1 MLTTSTASSHVV
13 EKGEDEAHCL
23 ANVHVKAQNI
33 ASHVENC
40 IKVKEHLQKQPNLW
54 GGGNVEFR

>member
-13 EKGEDEAHCL
+13 EKGEDEARCL
-23 ANVHVKAQNI
+23 VNAHINAQNI

-40 IKVKEHLQKQPNLW
+40 IKVKEYLQK
-54 GGGNVEFR
+54 

>member
-13 EKGEDEAHCL
+13 EKGEDEAYCL
-23 ANVHVKAQNI
+23 VNAHIKAQNI

-40 IKVKEHLQKQPNLW
+40 IKVKEHLQK
-54 GGGNVEFR
+54 